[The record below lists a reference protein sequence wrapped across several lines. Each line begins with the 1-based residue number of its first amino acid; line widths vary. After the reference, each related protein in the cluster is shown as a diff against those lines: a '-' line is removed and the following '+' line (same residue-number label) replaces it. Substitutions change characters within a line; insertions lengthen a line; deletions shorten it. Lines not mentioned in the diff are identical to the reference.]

1 MPRYI
6 TVHPIAFKDE
16 DVLALLAR
24 RDQVPSTVVWR
35 SGYVAEANH
44 MTYCEWDAPGARL
57 LEEVFGA
64 FGVPFLSVQE
74 VRVFDPAAYVAK
86 AA

>member
-6 TVHPIAFKDE
+6 AVHPIAFKEE
-16 DVLALLAR
+16 DMLALLAR
-24 RDQVPSTVVWR
+24 RDELPSTLAWR
-35 SGYVAEANH
+35 ASFVAEAHH
-44 MTYCEWDAPGARL
+44 MTYCEWDAPNAGM

-74 VRVFDPAAYVAK
+74 VRVFDPAEYLPK